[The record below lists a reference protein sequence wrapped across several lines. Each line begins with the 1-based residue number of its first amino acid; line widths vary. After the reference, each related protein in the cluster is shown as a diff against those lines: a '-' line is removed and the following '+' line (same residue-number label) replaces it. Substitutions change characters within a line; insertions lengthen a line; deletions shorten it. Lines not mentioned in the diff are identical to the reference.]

1 MRDVG
6 GGGERGGR
14 GVCVKGVG
22 GGGVF
27 VLTVLGGGVFL
38 KVF

>member
-1 MRDVG
+1 MLG
-6 GGGERGGR
+6 GGGKGGE
-14 GVCVKGVG
+14 GCLCEECW